1 MKTKD
6 GGTTS
11 VSSQKFVGRDTARP
25 STFSVGFVL
34 LVCSIGI
41 AKSTIAAQPSE
52 ATITR
57 IVNEVQLQAAQTA
70 PRSAS
75 LNDKVPDG
83 SSVQTGMD
91 SRTELTFS
99 DQVLAR
105 LSANTIFSFNEGT
118 RNLDLASGAVLVHV
132 PKGAG
137 GAKIS
142 TAAVTAS
149 ITGTT
154 VIVEYHPHG
163 YIKFISLEGTARL
176 YLKRRWGES
185 VLVRPGQILITNPDA
200 KNLPDPVDVDLE
212 RLLKTARLIIDF
224 PPLGSQHLIAKE
236 SEKQQ
241 RAKSKKS
248 LVDTNLVIFGKG
260 TVVSLTNPAQTTAA
274 SHPIAASVKSGSDA
288 IPSSTD
294 LGTIE
299 TPTNPEPTPT
309 GLLAPNHTADNPR

>member
-1 MKTKD
+1 MKRAIRST
-6 GGTTS
+6 
-11 VSSQKFVGRDTARP
+11 RP
-25 STFSVGFVL
+25 GLVRTGVVL
-34 LVCSIGI
+34 LSLI
-41 AKSTIAAQPSE
+41 AGARSTIAAQPNE

-57 IVNEVQLQAAQTA
+57 IVNGVQLHAAQSA

-75 LNDKVPDG
+75 VNDNVPDG

-91 SRTELTFS
+91 SRTELTFA
-99 DQVLAR
+99 DQALAR

-118 RNLDLASGAVLVHV
+118 RNLDLASGAVLLHV
-132 PKGAG
+132 PKSAG

-142 TAAVTAS
+142 TAAVTAT

-154 VIVEYHPHG
+154 VIVEYHPHA

-185 VLVRPGQILITNPDA
+185 VLIRPGQMLITNPDA
-200 KNLPDPVDVDLE
+200 KSLPDSVDVDLE

-224 PPLGSQHLIAKE
+224 PPLGSQNLIAKE

-241 RAKSKKS
+241 RAKSKRG
-248 LVDTNLVIFGKG
+248 LIDTNLVIFGKG
-260 TVVSLTNPAQTTAA
+260 TLVSLTNPAQLTAA
-274 SHPIAASVKSGSDA
+274 SHPIVASVAPGPDA

-299 TPTNPEPTPT
+299 TPPNPEPTPS
-309 GLLAPNHTADNPR
+309 GLPAANYTTDNPR